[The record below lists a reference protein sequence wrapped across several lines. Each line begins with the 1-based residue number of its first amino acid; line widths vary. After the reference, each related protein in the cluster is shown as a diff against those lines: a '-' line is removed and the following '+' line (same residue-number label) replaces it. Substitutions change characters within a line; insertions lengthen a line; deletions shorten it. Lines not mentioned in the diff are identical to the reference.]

1 MKPGQYLRKTAAA
14 LLALSFVLPMA
25 SCDSKPKTEG
35 SHSGKLI
42 EEDMPWF
49 ETKTY
54 VIDTGVDPDKYF
66 TNIVDNAKVDGK
78 LYNLPSR
85 RID

>member
-1 MKPGQYLRKTAAA
+1 MKSGQYLRKTAAA
-14 LLALSFVLPMA
+14 SLALSFVLPMA

-42 EEDMPWF
+42 EENMPWF

-54 VIDTGVDPDKYF
+54 QIDTGVVVISYKKLNDKLQESLSFLYKEC
-66 TNIVDNAKVDGK
+66 KV
-78 LYNLPSR
+78 
-85 RID
+85 